1 MNKLLKHI
9 FALVF
14 ILCVGHVTY
23 AQMQPA
29 PLRYER
35 RPAYRERVVVVQ
47 QQQNNQNPEKRI
59 ENIKVRFLKQQL
71 NLTPDQARKFFPL
84 YREYQQELFNMI
96 KLRRLNNTNAQANG
110 TDQINK
116 DLYYE
121 SEIVS
126 IKMRFKDAFLK
137 VLPPEKVSELYKSER
152 EFNDELVRS
161 LSERNGPPS
170 N

>member
-23 AQMQPA
+23 AQMHPV
-29 PLRYER
+29 PPRFER
-35 RPAYRERVVVVQ
+35 RPDHAERRLILQ
-47 QQQNNQNPEKRI
+47 ENQNPERRI
-59 ENIKVRFLKQQL
+59 ESIKIRFLKQQL
-71 NLTPDQARKFFPL
+71 DLTPDQANKFFPL
-84 YREYQQELFNMI
+84 YHEYQQELFNMI
-96 KLRRLNNTNAQANG
+96 RLKRLNNTDAQVNG
-110 TDQINK
+110 TEQIDK

-121 SEIVS
+121 TQIVN
-126 IKMRFKDAFLK
+126 IKQRFKDAFLK
-137 VLPPEKVSELYKSER
+137 ILPPEKVSELYKSER

-161 LSERNGPPS
+161 LSERSTPN